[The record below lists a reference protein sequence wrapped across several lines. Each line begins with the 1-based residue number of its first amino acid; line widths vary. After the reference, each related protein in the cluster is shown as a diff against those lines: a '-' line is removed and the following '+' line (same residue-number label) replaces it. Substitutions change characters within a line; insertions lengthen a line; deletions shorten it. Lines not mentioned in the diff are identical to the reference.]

1 MRRFNHVLAGLAA
14 IATAAGAISASG
26 AELAVNPI
34 RIVVPFAAGGA
45 ADSVAR
51 MVGQQVAERSGK
63 TVVIDNR
70 PGAGSAV
77 GTELAS
83 RAAPDGGTLLV
94 VGNALIMNKLLRP
107 NLAYDPVT
115 SFEPVCMLVDSPGV
129 VVVNASSEFQT
140 LGQLIDGARA
150 NPGKL
155 SYGAVGPASATQLA
169 GEMLKGAA
177 NVDITYAPFPGAAP
191 AITALLGNHITAAVA
206 LYSEVAPQ
214 IKAGRLRA
222 LAVTSRERF
231 SALRDVPTVAESGYK
246 DYEMSIWVGL
256 LAPAKTSKETLG
268 QLTAMVSSALA
279 VPELNA
285 RLVAQEL
292 SPGGPCGADFGAL
305 IQRML
310 DKYGRVIKAANI
322 KLE

>member
-1 MRRFNHVLAGLAA
+1 MRRFKFFLTCVAA
-14 IATAAGAISASG
+14 IAATPLAGAAD
-26 AELAVNPI
+26 LAVNPI
-34 RIVVPFAAGGA
+34 KIVVPFAAGGA

-63 TVVIDNR
+63 TVIIENR
-70 PGAGSAV
+70 PGAGSAI
-77 GTELAS
+77 GTELVS

-94 VGNALIMNKLLRP
+94 VGNALIMNKILRP
-107 NLAYDPVT
+107 NLAYDPVS

-129 VVVNASSEFQT
+129 VVVNSSSEFQT
-140 LGQLIDGARA
+140 LAQLIDNARA

-191 AITALLGNHITAAVA
+191 AITALLGNHITSVVA

-231 SALRDVPTVAESGYK
+231 GALRDVPTVAELGYK
-246 DYEMSIWVGL
+246 DYEMSIWVGI

-268 QLTAMVSSALA
+268 QLSSMFASALA
-279 VPELNA
+279 VPELNSK
-285 RLVAQEL
+285 LVAQEL
-292 SPGGPCGADFGAL
+292 SPGGPCGAEFGGL